1 MAKVD
6 WSWKPGNMKQ
16 RKSTQIQAPRDNPP
30 PLKNPGV
37 LPMCIPANT
46 NRTVKAET
54 IIGGWGTGAG
64 NHICQ
69 VANGVNAQQIRV
81 AILMDADGKAEER
94 QASYAKLRAS
104 DAYRLDRA
112 KRKRARQ
119 KLKAYNGVQ
128 YKPAT
133 L

>member
-6 WSWKPGNMKQ
+6 WSWKPGSMK
-16 RKSTQIQAPRDNPP
+16 PRRNTAITEARSNPP

-37 LPMCIPANT
+37 MPMCIPAST

-64 NHICQ
+64 NHVCQ
-69 VANGVNAQQIRV
+69 VANGVNAEQIRV
-81 AILMDADGKAEER
+81 AILMDADGKPEER
-94 QASYAKLRAS
+94 QASYAKLRES
-104 DAYRLDRA
+104 DAYKLERA
-112 KRKRARQ
+112 KRKRIRQ
-119 KLKAYNGVQ
+119 RRKAYNGVQ